1 MIEDAVLSLS
11 PGFTAVTGE
20 TGAGKTMVV
29 TGLDLL
35 FGGRAEAARIR
46 PGADRATIEGT
57 ILVPADG
64 PVARRAREAGAE
76 LDPADPAADGTP
88 RSELLL
94 ARVVGATGPG
104 AGQSAARSRAHLGG
118 QAVPV
123 STLAEVGEELVA
135 RHGQSA
141 QQRLLQPTRQRA
153 ALDRYA
159 GAAVNEPLAG
169 YRAAYAEYKEIAAQL
184 DELITQAKAREQE
197 ADALRYGLGEIDKV
211 QPEPGEEA
219 DLSEEISRLDH
230 VEALRAATE
239 QAHEALSA
247 EEEPAIGAIAVLNLA
262 RKAIEQASAT
272 DPGLAKVAAKIK
284 DAYWAATEASGEL
297 ATYIGGLE
305 ADPARLQVAQ
315 ERLAEINALAR
326 RYGPGL
332 DGVLAWAEQARARLA
347 LLEGDDGRIAELSER
362 QVAVV
367 EQLTGFATAV
377 SAARSA
383 AAVDF
388 AAAVTGELAELA
400 MPHARIAVRVTQRE
414 VDGPALSV
422 SADGAAGVVGAAGLV
437 GGSGESGGVGGSAGS
452 GRSGAGGAGAAGAA
466 GGGSASGGAGSPGGL
481 GGSIGSGAGSVLPA
495 AALTGKVLE
504 FPQEDGGTR
513 RLVFGA
519 NGIDEVE
526 VQLAPHPGAPFLP
539 IAKGASGGELSRVM
553 LAIEV
558 VFAGAD
564 PVPTM
569 VFDEVDAG
577 VGGQAAVE
585 VGRRLARLAR
595 TAQVVVVTHLPQVAA
610 FADRQ
615 LLVRKASD
623 GAVTSSGIAVL
634 DPAERRRELAR
645 MLSGREDSATGQAH
659 ADELLEAAQAERDS
673 MCSG

>member
-1 MIEDAVLSLS
+1 MRIRGLGVIEDAVLSLS

-35 FGGRAEAARIR
+35 FGGRAETARIR
-46 PGADRATIEGT
+46 PGADRATVEGT
-57 ILVPADG
+57 ILVPAEG
-64 PVARRAREAGAE
+64 AVARRAREAGAE

-94 ARVVGATGPG
+94 ARVVGAAGPG
-104 AGQSAARSRAHLGG
+104 GGGPSSARSRAHLGG

-159 GAAVNEPLAG
+159 GTAVSEPLAG
-169 YRAAYAEYKEIAAQL
+169 YRAAYAKYKDVAAEL
-184 DELITQAKAREQE
+184 DELVTQAKAREQE
-197 ADALRYGLGEIDKV
+197 ADALRYGLGEIDKA

-219 DLSEEISRLDH
+219 ELTEEIGRLDH
-230 VEALRAATE
+230 VEVLRAATE
-239 QAHEALSA
+239 QAYEALNA
-247 EEEPAIGAIAVLNLA
+247 EEEPTIGAIAVLNLA
-262 RKAIEQASAT
+262 RRAIEQAAAT

-284 DAYWAATEASGEL
+284 DAYWVATEASAEL
-297 ATYIGGLE
+297 ATYLGGLE
-305 ADPARLQVAQ
+305 ADPARLQAAQ
-315 ERLAEINALAR
+315 ERLAELNALAR

-332 DGVLAWAEQARARLA
+332 DGVLAWAETARTRLA
-347 LLEGDDGRIAELSER
+347 LLEGDDGRIAELAAR
-362 QVAVV
+362 QEELAGQLV
-367 EQLTGFATAV
+367 ELAALV
-377 SAARSA
+377 SAARGA
-383 AAVDF
+383 CALDF
-388 AAAVTGELAELA
+388 AAAVTRELAELA
-400 MPHARIAVRVTQRE
+400 MPHARILVRVTQRE
-414 VDGPALSV
+414 VDPAADQSGKALDFPQP
-422 SADGAAGVVGAAGLV
+422 DGAV
-437 GGSGESGGVGGSAGS
+437 
-452 GRSGAGGAGAAGAA
+452 
-466 GGGSASGGAGSPGGL
+466 
-481 GGSIGSGAGSVLPA
+481 
-495 AALTGKVLE
+495 
-504 FPQEDGGTR
+504 R
-513 RLVFGA
+513 RLLFGA

-564 PVPTM
+564 PVPTL

-577 VGGQAAVE
+577 VGGAAAVE

-595 TAQVVVVTHLPQVAA
+595 TAQVIVVTHLPQVAA

-623 GAVTSSGIAVL
+623 GTVTSSGIAVL
-634 DPAERRRELAR
+634 DEAERRRELAR

-659 ADELLEAAQAERDS
+659 ADELLEAARAERER
-673 MCSG
+673 MF

>member
-1 MIEDAVLSLS
+1 VLEQMRIRGLGVIEDAVLSLS

-76 LDPADPAADGTP
+76 LDPADPAADGTA

-94 ARVVGATGPG
+94 ARVVGATSPG

-159 GAAVNEPLAG
+159 GAAVNEPLTG

-184 DELITQAKAREQE
+184 DELITQARAREQE

-219 DLSEEISRLDH
+219 ELTEEISRLDH

-414 VDGPALSV
+414 VDAPALSV
-422 SADGAAGVVGAAGLV
+422 SVGGTAGVGGAAGLV
-437 GGSGESGGVGGSAGS
+437 GGSVDSGGLGGSAGS
-452 GRSGAGGAGAAGAA
+452 GRPGAGSGAGGASGSA
-466 GGGSASGGAGSPGGL
+466 GGSV
-481 GGSIGSGAGSVLPA
+481 GSGAGTGLPA

-615 LLVRKASD
+615 LLVSKASD

>member
-1 MIEDAVLSLS
+1 MRIRGLGVIEDAVLLLA

-57 ILVPADG
+57 ILIPADG

-76 LDPADPAADGTP
+76 LDPADPAEDGVP

-94 ARVVGATGPG
+94 ARVVGAQNAGSQNSGGQG
-104 AGQSAARSRAHLGG
+104 AGGSARSRAHLGG
-118 QAVPV
+118 QAVPI

-159 GAAVNEPLAG
+159 GTAVSEPLG
-169 YRAAYAEYKEIAAQL
+169 RYRTAYAEYKEVTAQL
-184 DELITQAKAREQE
+184 DELVTQARAREQE
-197 ADALRYGLGEIDKV
+197 GDALRYGLGEIDKV

-219 DLSEEISRLDH
+219 ELTEEISRLDH

-239 QAHEALSA
+239 HAHEALSA

-262 RKAIEQASAT
+262 SKAVEQAAAI
-272 DPGLAKVAAKIK
+272 DPGLAKVAAKVK

-305 ADPARLQVAQ
+305 ADPARLQTAQ
-315 ERLAEINALAR
+315 ERLAELNALAR

-332 DGVLAWAEQARARLA
+332 DGVLAWAEQARTRLA
-347 LLEGDDGRIAELSER
+347 LLEGDDGRIVELTER
-362 QVAVV
+362 RAVVAV
-367 EQLTGFATAV
+367 ELIGL
-377 SAARSA
+377 
-383 AAVDF
+383 
-388 AAAVTGELAELA
+388 AAAVTRELAELA
-400 MPHARIAVRVTQRE
+400 MPHARILVRVTQRE
-414 VDGPALSV
+414 VD
-422 SADGAAGVVGAAGLV
+422 AD
-437 GGSGESGGVGGSAGS
+437 
-452 GRSGAGGAGAAGAA
+452 
-466 GGGSASGGAGSPGGL
+466 PDQD
-481 GGSIGSGAGSVLPA
+481 P
-495 AALTGKVLE
+495 TGKVLE
-504 FPQEDGGTR
+504 FPQPDGGAR
-513 RLVFGA
+513 RLLFGA

-564 PVPTM
+564 PVPTL

-595 TAQVVVVTHLPQVAA
+595 TAQVIVVTHLPQVAA

-615 LLVRKASD
+615 LLVSKASD
-623 GAVTSSGIAVL
+623 GTVTSSGIAVL

-673 MCSG
+673 MLFG

>member
-1 MIEDAVLSLS
+1 MRIRGLGVIEDAVLLLS

-57 ILVPADG
+57 ILIPAEG
-64 PVARRAREAGAE
+64 AVARRAREAGAE
-76 LDPADPAADGTP
+76 LDPAEPAGDGTP

-94 ARVVGATGPG
+94 ARVVGAQSSG
-104 AGQSAARSRAHLGG
+104 AQNSAPQSTTSARSRAHLGG
-118 QAVPV
+118 QAVPI

-159 GAAVNEPLAG
+159 GTAVSEPLAG
-169 YRAAYAEYKEIAAQL
+169 YRAAYAEYKEITTQL
-184 DELITQAKAREQE
+184 DELITQARAREQE
-197 ADALRYGLGEIDKV
+197 GDALRYGLGEIDKV
-211 QPEPGEEA
+211 QPEAGEQE
-219 DLSEEISRLDH
+219 DLTEEIGRLGH
-230 VEALRAATE
+230 VEALRAAGE
-239 QAHEALSA
+239 QAHEALNA
-247 EEEPAIGAIAVLNLA
+247 EEERSVGAIAILNLA
-262 RKAIEQASAT
+262 LRAIEQASAT
-272 DPGLAKVAAKIK
+272 DPGLVKVAAKIK

-297 ATYIGGLE
+297 ATYLGGLE
-305 ADPARLQVAQ
+305 ADPARLQAAQ
-315 ERLAEINALAR
+315 ERLAELMALAR
-326 RYGPGL
+326 RYGPGV
-332 DGVLAWAEQARARLA
+332 DEVLQWAEQAKARLMI
-347 LLEGDDGRIAELSER
+347 LEGDDGRIAELTER
-362 QVAVV
+362 QTAVR
-367 EQLTGFATAV
+367 EALTEYGAAV
-377 SAARSA
+377 SAARGA

-388 AAAVTGELAELA
+388 AAAVTKELAELA
-400 MPHARIAVRVTQRE
+400 MPHARIEVRVTQRE
-414 VDGPALSV
+414 VDE
-422 SADGAAGVVGAAGLV
+422 AA
-437 GGSGESGGVGGSAGS
+437 
-452 GRSGAGGAGAAGAA
+452 
-466 GGGSASGGAGSPGGL
+466 
-481 GGSIGSGAGSVLPA
+481 PA
-495 AALTGKVLE
+495 AAPSSAGKVLE
-504 FPQEDGGTR
+504 FPRPDGGTR

-564 PVPTM
+564 PVPTL

-585 VGRRLARLAR
+585 VGRRLARLSR
-595 TAQVVVVTHLPQVAA
+595 TAQVIVVTHLPQVAA

-615 LLVRKASD
+615 LLVSKASD
-623 GAVTSSGIAVL
+623 GTVTSSGVTVL

-659 ADELLEAAQAERDS
+659 ADELLEAARVERDG
-673 MCSG
+673 MRPG